1 MTLDVDRHQHR
12 GLVLT
17 CQADEGR
24 ERTYL
29 DRGWNDSDPT
39 PSPALEPP
47 LEALV
52 DTFATGAQWAV
63 REALRHDWWRRV
75 EDAVRASPG
84 LFTLVAC
91 RITLPAS
98 VAVRLVRGDRLRDVT
113 RSVLATLE
121 LSHPQAPSLIRGAP
135 VLVPPSHLLAV
146 LRAPTVTIDD
156 RPRCDED
163 ALVWYAWCATASL
176 EVPELLDFAGRHA
189 LVLEAHAQERGMCPS
204 AVLHEIAHC
213 IQANRAT
220 WPSRTAPPARVF
232 AEVEAWHEWPWGPP
246 LDPEVAFSTPPIGG
260 REITGID
267 ATPILTVGALH
278 DEGRRMHHCV
288 AHLAE
293 LGVAGVAHFFH
304 AVVVDQPV
312 TIHVSR
318 SGPNRYQLVEAS
330 GLANIAPEHPEL
342 IQRWVA
348 GLRDPRAQ
356 NTG

>member
-1 MTLDVDRHQHR
+1 MTLDVHRHLHR

-24 ERTYL
+24 ERTHL
-29 DRGWNDSDPT
+29 ERVGNAPAST
-39 PSPALEPP
+39 HSPALEPP

-52 DTFATGAQWAV
+52 DMFATDAQWAV

-91 RITLPAS
+91 RITLPCM
-98 VAVRLVRGDRLRDVT
+98 VAARLVRGDRLRDVT
-113 RSVLATLE
+113 RSVLATLD
-121 LSHPQAPSLIRGAP
+121 LRHPQAPSLIRGAP

-163 ALVWYAWCATASL
+163 ALVWYAWCATAIL
-176 EVPELLDFAGRHA
+176 EVPELLDFAGRHS
-189 LVLEAHAQERGMCPS
+189 LVLEAHAQARGMGPS

-213 IQANRAT
+213 IGANRAT
-220 WPSRTAPPARVF
+220 WPSRTAAPARVF
-232 AEVEAWHEWPWGPP
+232 ADVQAWHEWPWGPP
-246 LDPEVAFSTPPIGG
+246 LDPEVAFPAPPIGC
-260 REITGID
+260 RTIAGID
-267 ATPILTVGALH
+267 AAPILTVGALH

-304 AVVVDQPV
+304 AVVVDQPI
-312 TIHVSR
+312 TIHVNR
-318 SGPNRYQLVEAS
+318 SGPNGYQLVEAS
-330 GLANIAPEHPEL
+330 GLANTSPAFPEL
-342 IQRWVA
+342 IDRWVE

-356 NTG
+356 NAG